1 MDTNFHA
8 LAMLVAERLT
18 RAREAA
24 RRQDL
29 LALARPPRRRLR
41 AWLGQGLIALG
52 HWLRR
57 EPDFVPAGQP

>member
-8 LAMLVAERLT
+8 LAMLVDERLT
-18 RAREAA
+18 RTREAA
-24 RRQDL
+24 RHQDL

-41 AWLGQGLIALG
+41 PWLGGQLIALG
-52 HWLRR
+52 HWLRG